1 MKIKFVLVSFLCLVL
16 SAISIDAASHRQ
28 TDVQAFWKNFK
39 AAIEKGDKNAVA
51 ALTKFP
57 LSMSYGV
64 TSVKTKADFLK
75 RYKEIFNGE
84 ANAAKCFPKA
94 NLEKEDSKNY
104 AVYCGF
110 KETPND
116 TENTPIK
123 YSFEFTKTG
132 WKFAGLDN
140 INE

>member
-1 MKIKFVLVSFLCLVL
+1 M
-16 SAISIDAASHRQ
+16 
-28 TDVQAFWKNFK
+28 
-39 AAIEKGDKNAVA
+39 
-51 ALTKFP
+51 
-57 LSMSYGV
+57 
-64 TSVKTKADFLK
+64 
-75 RYKEIFNGE
+75 
-84 ANAAKCFPKA
+84 
-94 NLEKEDSKNY
+94 EKEDSKNY